1 MLVSLFF
8 SNRIDISKTNEASD
22 EESRISIVAIIK
34 KLIRNRVVICLSLIY
49 LSSGVYATAYDFI
62 GSIGLKLGIDVSVLL
77 TFSGVILMIN
87 AVLAYFISKR
97 VTEHNR
103 KSLFLIDIFT
113 DFVPAVLFAL
123 SNSKLLFMLGLFIS
137 SIKDVFA
144 SITFSYIV
152 SCFNE
157 EEGFM
162 ALALLGSISSLFS
175 VIFPIIFG
183 YMIENDSQLLF
194 GISAGLILVSVLI
207 AKVLMPDNKD

>member
-1 MLVSLFF
+1 
-8 SNRIDISKTNEASD
+8 
-22 EESRISIVAIIK
+22 
-34 KLIRNRVVICLSLIY
+34 
-49 LSSGVYATAYDFI
+49 
-62 GSIGLKLGIDVSVLL
+62 
-77 TFSGVILMIN
+77 MIN
-87 AVLAYFISKR
+87 AISAYFISKR

-103 KSLFLIDIFT
+103 KSLFMIDIFT

-123 SNSKLLFMLGLFIS
+123 SNSKLLFMVGLFIS

-144 SITFSYIV
+144 PITFSYIV